1 MDILQY
7 VLNLG
12 PSIVLPLI
20 IFILCMVFRMKI
32 GRAVRASLTIGVGFI
47 AINLVIGLM
56 ATTLGTATSAMVE
69 NTGLDLPIVDV
80 GWPVAAAISFGT
92 ASIVPWIFVLGILVN
107 LGMIAIK
114 WTQTL
119 NVDMW
124 NYWHFIFSAAF
135 VYATTGNFFLG
146 IAVGVVTSIIIL
158 KLADFV
164 APVIQDTY
172 GMPNITTPH
181 TETVNWAPVSWTIN
195 KMIDRVPGLN
205 RLNAT
210 PGRLQ
215 ERFGVI
221 AEPLIMGTVLG
232 LAIALIGFAPGF
244 ATDPGDALQKVLN
257 TAITM
262 GAVMMV
268 LPRMVGILMEG
279 LVPLSD
285 AAQEWITSRFP
296 GRELN
301 IGLDAAILIG
311 FPANITVGIILVPIT
326 LVLAIVMSLLGL
338 NQMLPFTD
346 LAVLPFY
353 AIWAT
358 TWCRGNIVRGT
369 IIGTFFIA
377 CMLSIATFLAPP
389 TTQLAADAG
398 FTMPEGATLISS
410 IDSGAHVLPFML
422 VFGFIAGQISQYGV
436 GFMIWIS
443 FILIFSL
450 VSYIVFY
457 IYIAR
462 GNVPGMTDKHLYA
475 TAEDASWDDDQSDWG
490 DSSWDDAGDSA
501 TDGPEEA
508 SR

>member
-1 MDILQY
+1 
-7 VLNLG
+7 
-12 PSIVLPLI
+12 
-20 IFILCMVFRMKI
+20 
-32 GRAVRASLTIGVGFI
+32 
-47 AINLVIGLM
+47 
-56 ATTLGTATSAMVE
+56 
-69 NTGLDLPIVDV
+69 
-80 GWPVAAAISFGT
+80 
-92 ASIVPWIFVLGILVN
+92 
-107 LGMIAIK
+107 
-114 WTQTL
+114 
-119 NVDMW
+119 
-124 NYWHFIFSAAF
+124 
-135 VYATTGNFFLG
+135 
-146 IAVGVVTSIIIL
+146 
-158 KLADFV
+158 
-164 APVIQDTY
+164 
-172 GMPNITTPH
+172 
-181 TETVNWAPVSWTIN
+181 
-195 KMIDRVPGLN
+195 
-205 RLNAT
+205 
-210 PGRLQ
+210 
-215 ERFGVI
+215 
-221 AEPLIMGTVLG
+221 
-232 LAIALIGFAPGF
+232 
-244 ATDPGDALQKVLN
+244 
-257 TAITM
+257 
-262 GAVMMV
+262 
-268 LPRMVGILMEG
+268 
-279 LVPLSD
+279 
-285 AAQEWITSRFP
+285 
-296 GRELN
+296 
-301 IGLDAAILIG
+301 
-311 FPANITVGIILVPIT
+311 
-326 LVLAIVMSLLGL
+326 MSLLGL

>member
-107 LGMIAIK
+107 LGMIAVK

-210 PGRLQ
+210 RRLQ